1 MSKRVTTVDNEVFLA
16 TKESV
21 YLFAEFFLKPLLT
34 SESGDFH
41 KELYELLPSS
51 KRLTLASPRG
61 FAKSTIVSVIYPIYL
76 ALWKGAKDV
85 CIISASETL
94 AVDWLR
100 KIKFELTQNA
110 RVLKYFGEQQSD
122 KWSEN
127 HIILKNGVNIRAK
140 GAGGQIRGFRPDVII
155 CDDLETDDSVRSEE
169 QRRQLKEWLF
179 KACINTLVPEGQF
192 CIVGT
197 IMHPLSV
204 LADLLAVDNGWTK
217 KKYMAYKDGIQEAG
231 HELWPELWDHSRI
244 QKRKKEIGS
253 FAFSSEFMNSPIS
266 DETAPI
272 KESQIRTWTE
282 LPKQFN
288 AVIAVDPAYSEDT
301 TSDYKTASLVLCDS
315 FGNRYLA
322 HYIRS
327 HMKIGEFQD
336 AIINLWLS
344 HRGEVT
350 AIGIP
355 NSGIEKAFFE
365 SFLRKCG
372 DRKLYPPVIELKNAF
387 VQSGTGI
394 SIRNKTARVIAAL
407 QPLFENGKYY
417 IGKDMVEA
425 KDELMSI
432 GVSRHD
438 DIVDTLAYAESL
450 IQPYFGQSMVDSERY
465 NVETEY
471 NSSSKGSY
479 GYDDYEN
486 NRIYQSVS

>member
-1 MSKRVTTVDNEVFLA
+1 MDKTTKAKVLAA
-16 TKESV
+16 TKTSV
-21 YLFAEFFLKPLLT
+21 YAFAEFFLKPLLK
-34 SESGDFH
+34 SESCEFH
-41 KELYELLPSS
+41 KELYSILPAN
-51 KRLTLASPRG
+51 KRIVLASPRG
-61 FAKSTIVSVIYPIYL
+61 FAKSTIASVIFPTWL
-76 ALWKGAKDV
+76 ALWGGAKDI

-100 KIKFELTQNA
+100 KIKFELVNNTRLVQH
-110 RVLKYFGEQQSD
+110 FGEQVSD

-127 HIILKNGVNIRAK
+127 HIILKNGVNIRAR

-179 KACINTLVPEGQF
+179 KACLNTLVPEGQF
-192 CIVGT
+192 IIVGT

-204 LADLLAVDNGWTK
+204 LADLLATDNGWLK
-217 KKYMAYKDGIQEAG
+217 KKYMAYKDGVQESG
-231 HELWPELWDHSRI
+231 HELWPELWNHERL
-244 QKRKKEIGS
+244 QARKREIGS

-282 LPKQFN
+282 LPKQYN

-301 TSDYKTASLVLCDS
+301 TSDYKTASLILCDS
-315 FGNRYLA
+315 FSNRYLA

-344 HRGEVT
+344 NRGAVT

-355 NSGIEKAFFE
+355 NSGTEKAFFE
-365 SFLRKCG
+365 SFLRKCS
-372 DRKLYPPVIELKNAF
+372 DRKLYPPVVELKNAF

-417 IGKDMVEA
+417 IGTDMLEA
-425 KDELMSI
+425 RDELMSI

-438 DIVDTLAYAESL
+438 DIVDTMAYAENL
-450 IQPYFGQSMVDSERY
+450 IQPYFGNSMVDSDGNNMDLEMVAAR
-465 NVETEY
+465 
-471 NSSSKGSY
+471 GSY
-479 GYDDYEN
+479 GYDDYAQPN
-486 NRIYQSVS
+486 NVRSAF